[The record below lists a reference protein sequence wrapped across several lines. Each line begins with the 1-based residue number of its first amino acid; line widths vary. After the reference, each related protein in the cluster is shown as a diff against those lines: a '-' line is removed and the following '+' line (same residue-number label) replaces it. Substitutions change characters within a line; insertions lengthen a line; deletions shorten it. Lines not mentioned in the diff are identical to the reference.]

1 MRSMHRLFGLV
12 ALVFLLGGC
21 DDSAKTSVSD
31 TLEVAEDQADDEV
44 LVDIVTTCKLP
55 GAAEAQLVEGVCTVV
70 SCEDGYFDCQPEEP
84 TCEPSEEWNCGVGC
98 ESLSSTLNCG
108 GCGVVCGPN
117 QVCGVDGCEATSVVC
132 TRDLLDSV
140 APTPAQFA
148 ATNLAMP
155 RGFTIMQ
162 HQAAAAATFSNSAA
176 AAYGFI
182 VLTEA
187 GGANPQ
193 KEFSDKLVAALVAG
207 NVPIVN
213 FSQLFTLPDAQWDR
227 LESFPVELEV
237 TGVRSQ
243 VTFAYGAGS
252 PNESVSSKEPAVLRD
267 ELVSALS
274 GEPVSTGEFSAS
286 CEEIQAVWLTELRA
300 DNSLITAVLLT
311 CAANLERKNE
321 PLQFT
326 FEDLLSG
333 TTVVPPALRAT
344 DFHCDE
350 LESGMH
356 RQLSGYPI
364 SPTIAVDID
373 GVPIPRSHTYGWN
386 YDPATNSIVFYGVN
400 ITSASHLVVSYWMWE
415 KFDG

>member
-1 MRSMHRLFGLV
+1 MGSTSRLFGLV

-55 GAAEAQLVEGVCTVV
+55 GAAEAQLVDGVCTVV
-70 SCEDGYFDCQPEEP
+70 SCLEGLSDCRPEVE
-84 TCEPSEEWNCGVGC
+84 GC
-98 ESLSSTLNCG
+98 ETYTSDYCG
-108 GCGVVCGPN
+108 SCGVVCGPN
-117 QVCGVDGCEATSVVC
+117 KVCGVAGCEPGPIC
-132 TRDLLDSV
+132 TRDLLDSIT
-140 APTPAQFA
+140 PTPAQFA

-155 RGFTIMQ
+155 QGFTITQ
-162 HQAAAAATFSNSAA
+162 HQAARAATFSNSAA

-182 VLTEA
+182 VLSEA
-187 GGANPQ
+187 GGANPE

-252 PNESVSSKEPAVLRD
+252 PNESVSSKEPEVLRD

-274 GEPVSTGEFSAS
+274 GQPVSTGESSAS